1 MDELI
6 RCRTVAEFIQSHRS
20 PMLFY
25 RRSSC
30 QHLLHA
36 LGVLALVIGIWL
48 GLPAAAW
55 AAPSASSPEV
65 AVGPEQVSIQPY
77 LERTR
82 DRVTR
87 HELANGIKFLILQR
101 DVAPVV
107 SFVTYA
113 DVGSVDEPVGQTG
126 VAHFLEH
133 LAFKGTQRIG
143 TRDYAQEQGYFE
155 RLDAVFARLKDTT
168 DAEEQATLAAE
179 FARLQA
185 EAASFVEQNKY
196 GQIVETA
203 GGTGLN
209 ATTSADSTEYFYSFP
224 ANKLEL
230 WMSLESERFL
240 EPVFREFYKEK
251 QVILEER
258 RLRTDNS
265 PIGAM
270 VEKFLE
276 TAFTASPYGR
286 PIIGYVEDLENIER
300 QDVMRF
306 FDRYYAPSNLTMAV
320 VGDVDPQDVIRL
332 AELYFG
338 RYPARPAAPPA
349 QADEP
354 PQEAPREF
362 TLALPTEP
370 WYLEGYH
377 RPSGTHP
384 DSVIYDLIERIL
396 SDGRTSR
403 LYRQLVETQQVALS
417 AQGASSFPG
426 DKYDNMM
433 LFFALS
439 APDRSLDEVAAALQA
454 ELERLK
460 TEPVSAEELDRV
472 KTQARSQRLRSLKS
486 NQGMANLLAEYE
498 VKTGDWQNLFFELDE
513 IAAVA
518 PADIQRVARE
528 TFEPNNRTVGR
539 LVSAGE

>member
-1 MDELI
+1 MFF
-6 RCRTVAEFIQSHRS
+6 CRH
-20 PMLFY
+20 
-25 RRSSC
+25 SSRQC
-30 QHLLHA
+30 LRHG
-36 LGVLALVIGIWL
+36 LGVLALVLGIWL
-48 GLPAAAW
+48 GLPAAISL
-55 AAPSASSPEV
+55 AAPAASSPGTTEIERS
-65 AVGPEQVSIQPY
+65 EQVSIQPY
-77 LERTR
+77 LEQTR

-143 TRDYAQEQGYFE
+143 TRDYPQEQGYFE
-155 RLDAVFARLKDTT
+155 RLDAIFTRLKETT
-168 DAEEQATLAAE
+168 DAEERAALEAE

-185 EAASFVEQNKY
+185 EAAGFVEQNEY

-270 VEKFLE
+270 VEQFLE

-286 PIIGYVEDLENIER
+286 PIIGYAEDLENIER
-300 QDVMRF
+300 QDVERF

-320 VGDVDPQDVIRL
+320 VGDVDPQEVIRL
-332 AELYFG
+332 AEVYFG

-349 QADEP
+349 QAEEP

-384 DSVIYDLIERIL
+384 DSVVYDLIERIL
-396 SDGRTSR
+396 SNGRTSR
-403 LYRQLVETQQVALS
+403 LFRQLVETQQVALS
-417 AQGASSFPG
+417 AQGVSGFPG
-426 DKYDNMM
+426 DKYDNLM

-460 TEPVSAEELDRV
+460 AEPVSATELERV
-472 KTQARSQRLRSLKS
+472 KTQARAQRLRSLKS

-498 VKTGDWQNLFFELDE
+498 VKTGDWQNLFFELDA
-513 IAAVA
+513 IAAVT

-528 TFEPNNRTVGR
+528 TFQPNNRTIGR
-539 LVSAGE
+539 LVSTGEQ